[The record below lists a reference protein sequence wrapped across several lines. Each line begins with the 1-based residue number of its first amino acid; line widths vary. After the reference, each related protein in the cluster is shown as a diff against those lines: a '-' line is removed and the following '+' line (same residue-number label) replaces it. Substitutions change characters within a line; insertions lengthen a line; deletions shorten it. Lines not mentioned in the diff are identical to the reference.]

1 MKEFSWKVFSV
12 TGSIDSYLLFK
23 EMDNRDADNQDEE
36 EGTEQELQPPVH

>member
-23 EMDNRDADNQDEE
+23 EMDNEDADYHDEDEE
-36 EGTEQELQPPVH
+36 LQQELQPPIQ